1 MYRVLFNTILSRFD
15 PETAHHMAMA
25 VIRVLG
31 VPPFGAAARAF
42 TRPAPELA
50 CRSGDERFLA
60 IRAAAEERG
69 NEKAGGTSG

>member
-42 TRPAPELA
+42 TRA
-50 CRSGDERFLA
+50 S
-60 IRAAAEERG
+60 
-69 NEKAGGTSG
+69 TSG